1 MSIPEELKTA
11 AYAIVDKMKAEDP
24 GFDYGP
30 YEFAIAAAWAE
41 RQRCAD
47 VADSFTPGGER
58 YEFGNDT
65 ATADAIRK
73 AILA

>member
-1 MSIPEELKTA
+1 MTIPEDLKSA
-11 AYAIVDKMKAEDP
+11 AYALVDKMKAEDP

-47 VADSFTPGGER
+47 VAKKVAEDAYG
-58 YEFGNDT
+58 DT
-65 ATADAIRK
+65 SAIGAAALIMRK
-73 AILA
+73 IMTE